1 MGIDVERQDVCGT
14 GARRRESQDSRP
26 GADIGHALTT
36 QVEAV
41 DEFRE
46 IFAAEKEARMEH
58 CGRDAQTEACRRD
71 RPNTSAAEDNVIGR
85 PLLRQYGWWAT
96 MADQNRSQ

>member
-71 RPNTSAAEDNVIGR
+71 PPNTYADEDKVIGEGMKERTQKTAER
-85 PLLRQYGWWAT
+85 PR
-96 MADQNRSQ
+96 R